1 VPMPSVRVMETD
13 ALNAFATGTS
23 ASNASIAVTRGLLKA
38 LNRDGETG
46 PEPKPDIEINPDHT
60 LIVSLEKLRNSDAEL
75 GKTVALQV
83 ADQALAAAGLLDD
96 PRTMLGRMTGLLEK
110 LCGKT

>member
-1 VPMPSVRVMETD
+1 MM
-13 ALNAFATGTS
+13 
-23 ASNASIAVTRGLLKA
+23 KA
-38 LNRDGETG
+38 MQRDMDTG
-46 PEPKPDIEINPDHT
+46 PEPKPDIEINPGHA
-60 LIVSLEKLRNSDAEL
+60 LIVSLEKLRNSDTEL

-110 LCGKT
+110 LCGHA